1 MLKENSETVANRRR
15 VTRSTVGLVTHYL
28 KNRILTNSKPSSN
41 IRGGSGLGIN
51 SNTDEDEIGLPY
63 DKKLS
68 PNMQKRRE
76 EHKKQVSIIIK
87 PYDIKV

>member
-15 VTRSTVGLVTHYL
+15 VTRSTVGLVTHYSVVL
-28 KNRILTNSKPSSN
+28 VKSSILINSKPSSN

-76 EHKKQVSIIIK
+76 EHKKQVI
-87 PYDIKV
+87 